1 MNRFQK
7 RILINFVFVTAAS
20 LAAAF
25 VMFELKNWANLSEAM
40 RAMKQLSKI
49 VADYKQKNGSV
60 PPKSYIEGLKNKLE
74 GQVRMGNMYYRAMR
88 IEFDSPPDTILAY
101 VRKNY
106 RSVFVKSGVIVLRF
120 DGRVEWVDK
129 NSFDKL
135 YARQKKPLEEE
146 KEEEIIFA
154 PQP

>member
-49 VADYKQKNGSV
+49 VAYYKQKNGSV
-60 PPKSYIEGLKNKLE
+60 PPKSYI
-74 GQVRMGNMYYRAMR
+74 
-88 IEFDSPPDTILAY
+88 
-101 VRKNY
+101 
-106 RSVFVKSGVIVLRF
+106 
-120 DGRVEWVDK
+120 
-129 NSFDKL
+129 
-135 YARQKKPLEEE
+135 
-146 KEEEIIFA
+146 
-154 PQP
+154 